1 MTEHK
6 FLKPTSFVD
15 SDAETIVR
23 FAKKTIEGVQ
33 GEKACAIA
41 LYNAVRDSVAY
52 DPYLDYSNPAVYRA
66 SDVLKAG
73 RGFCVGKAAL
83 LAACARAIGIPA
95 RTGYADVR
103 NHMTSKKLYDLTQT
117 DTFFWHSY
125 AELFI
130 DEKWLK
136 CTPAFD
142 STLCARAKLA
152 ALEFDG
158 EGDSLFQP
166 FDQLGRKL
174 MEYLN
179 DRGTFD
185 DVPIGLIQSTFLE
198 CYPRLMESGKIT
210 GDFKEEV
217 NS

>member
-1 MTEHK
+1 MAEHN

-15 SDAETIVR
+15 SDDETVVR
-23 FAKKTIEGVQ
+23 FANKAIESVQ
-33 GEKACAIA
+33 GEKARAIA
-41 LYNAVRDSVAY
+41 LYNAVRDSIAY

-103 NHMTSKKLYDLTQT
+103 NHMTSKKLYDLTQS
-117 DTFFWHSY
+117 DTFYWHSY

-142 STLCARAKLA
+142 ITLCARAKLA
-152 ALEFDG
+152 PLEFDG

-166 FDQLGRKL
+166 FDPLGRKL

-198 CYPRLMESGKIT
+198 RYPRLMERGKIT
-210 GDFKEEV
+210 GDFNEEV

>member
-1 MTEHK
+1 MSEHN

-15 SDAETIVR
+15 SEAKVVVR
-23 FAKKTIEGVQ
+23 FAGKAVEAVH
-33 GEKACAIA
+33 GEKARAVA
-41 LYNAVRDSVAY
+41 LYNAVRDSIAY

-95 RTGYADVR
+95 RMGYADVR
-103 NHMTSKKLYDLTQT
+103 NHMTSKRLHDLTQT
-117 DTFFWHSY
+117 NIFFWHSY
-125 AELFI
+125 TELFI
-130 DEKWLK
+130 NGKWLK

-142 STLCARAKLA
+142 SALCARAKLA
-152 ALEFDG
+152 PLEFDG

-166 FDQLGRKL
+166 FDPAGRKH

-179 DRGTFD
+179 DRGAFD
-185 DVPIGLIQSTFLE
+185 DVPFELIRSTFLE
-198 CYPRLMESGKIT
+198 HYPRLMEAGTIT
-210 GDFKEEV
+210 GNFNEEV